1 MKSKKTKYI
10 LIPIVLIIWGIII
23 IRVINMLNPSDDY
36 VFTPIV
42 KTEKRI
48 EKKEEKFELLM
59 NYSDPFNSSTTVK
72 NSYYQSYQ
80 PVVSNNTSNSSS
92 KQDNLKTTTKS
103 NNKTS
108 KNQSK
113 KNEQNSN
120 INIQY
125 IGMVNNSNP
134 QTKTAYI
141 QLNNKYYLCQPG
153 DSIQSLIIQSFTKD
167 KLTINRNDSI
177 IYFDKISSN

>member
-1 MKSKKTKYI
+1 MKSKKSKYI

-23 IRVINMLNPSDDY
+23 VRVINMLNPSDDY
-36 VFTPIV
+36 VFTPIT
-42 KTEKRI
+42 KTKKRI
-48 EKKEEKFELLM
+48 EKKEEKFDLLM
-59 NYSDPFNSSTTVK
+59 NYPDPFNSSAKVK
-72 NSYYQSYQ
+72 NTYYQSYQ
-80 PVVSNNTSNSSS
+80 PVSNNTSNNSS
-92 KQDNLKTTTKS
+92 KQGNLKTTTRS

-108 KNQSK
+108 KNQPK
-113 KNEQNSN
+113 KNEQSSN

-134 QTKTAYI
+134 KTKTAYI
-141 QLNNKYYLCQPG
+141 QLNGEYYLCQPG
-153 DSIQSLIIQSFTKD
+153 DSIQSFTIQSFTQD